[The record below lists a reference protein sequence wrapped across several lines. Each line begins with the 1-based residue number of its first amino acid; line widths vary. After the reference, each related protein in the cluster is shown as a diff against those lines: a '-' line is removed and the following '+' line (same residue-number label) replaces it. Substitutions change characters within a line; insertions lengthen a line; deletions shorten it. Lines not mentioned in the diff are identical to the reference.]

1 MIVQEL
7 ALDQPAHD
15 GVAAGHKDHI
25 AAVGADVH
33 RLFVVV
39 GQQVGHF
46 GHGLAGHDDADV
58 LHGGDRALHDGKTVA
73 VQCHHGQLV
82 GQDLEQLTGV
92 GGLFL
97 VLTDSI

>member
-1 MIVQEL
+1 M
-7 ALDQPAHD
+7 
-15 GVAAGHKDHI
+15 
-25 AAVGADVH
+25 H

-39 GQQVGHF
+39 GQQVGDL
-46 GHGLAGHDDADV
+46 GHGLAGHDDADI
-58 LHGGDRALHDGKTVA
+58 LYRRHRAFHDGQTVA
-73 VQCHHGQLV
+73 VQCHHSQLV

>member
-1 MIVQEL
+1 M
-7 ALDQPAHD
+7 
-15 GVAAGHKDHI
+15 
-25 AAVGADVH
+25 H

-39 GQQVGHF
+39 RQQVGDL
-46 GHGLAGHDDADV
+46 GHGLAGHDDADI
-58 LHGGDRALHDGKTVA
+58 LYRRYRAFHDGQTVA
-73 VQCHHGQLV
+73 VQCHHSQFV